1 MIGLRDTY
9 RYLRSLISTT
19 NSTGESS
26 LLLKYYAAGFTSMLR
41 SSARL
46 EGRSWLTEMINRTL
60 KAIFDAPENED
71 IGRLRKIIDAAAGY
85 HPAMGKV
92 QFEHVNIE
100 GVSCLRVTPKQET
113 SITIVYFHGGGY
125 VFGSPDG
132 YRGLLAQLAV
142 NSRATVIAPDYRLAP
157 EHPYPAPQQDCLAV
171 ATQVFSEYKTH
182 TKFVAGDSAGGA
194 LAIMCALKLAEAR
207 ENEPDACVLLSPWI
221 NPLEQGGTMQSNIQH
236 DFLLQSFL
244 DFSYESLMQDRPPS
258 EDVQLINVDL
268 SSLPSTLV
276 QSGSGEV
283 FHDQINAFCGRASD
297 AGVSIEHQ
305 SYAAQFHVFQLLSP
319 LLKQARLAVKEISIF
334 VNTIQSK

>member
-1 MIGLRDTY
+1 M
-9 RYLRSLISTT
+9 
-19 NSTGESS
+19 
-26 LLLKYYAAGFTSMLR
+26 LLKYYAAGFTSMLR

-60 KAIFDAPENED
+60 KAIFDAPENRD
-71 IGRLRKIIDAAAGY
+71 ISRLRKVIDAAAGY

-92 QFEHVNIE
+92 RFEPVNIQ

-113 SITIVYFHGGGY
+113 SVTMIYFHGGGY

-157 EHPYPAPQQDCLAV
+157 EHPFPAPQHDCLAV
-171 ATQVFSEYKTH
+171 ATEIFSTRNNH
-182 TKFVAGDSAGGA
+182 TKVLAGDSAGGA
-194 LAIMCALKLAEAR
+194 LAIICALKLAQAQESK
-207 ENEPDACVLLSPWI
+207 PDACVLISPWI
-221 NPLEQGGTMQSNIQH
+221 NPLEQGGTMQSNIEH

-244 DFSYESLMQDRPPS
+244 DFSYESLMQGRPPS
-258 EDVQLINVDL
+258 EEVQLINADL
-268 SSLPSTLV
+268 SGLPPTLV

-283 FHDQINAFCGRASD
+283 FHDQIRAFCGRASD

-319 LLKQARLAVKEISIF
+319 VLKKARLAVQEISVF
-334 VNTIQSK
+334 VNTIQPK